1 MSISP
6 PEPSGD
12 MQQAIHNRRSQ
23 TQFSCEMEAEMRPIL
38 RFLTDEL
45 ADKIIEE
52 ARRLLCSKGVNLHH
66 ELLLRRFSDLGCR
79 IDEGRRWVWFTEDII
94 DRSLAA
100 APRQVRLWNL
110 DGTESWD
117 LSGDNVHFTPG
128 STAIKMVEHKS
139 GRMRLATVE
148 DMLRYVR
155 LIGQLEYISYPATA
169 LVPHD
174 VPQGIEDSVRLYALL
189 LADNRPVVTGAFT
202 IRGFD
207 VMRDLQLAVRGT
219 REALRERPF
228 TLYSCCP
235 TSPFKWSDVT
245 SDNTM
250 KAAEL
255 GIPVEFISMP
265 LPGLVAPI
273 TLVGSL
279 IQHTVETLSG
289 IIISQTSKP
298 GAPVV
303 YGGSPGSFDMR
314 TMAATIC
321 SVEAQIMDC
330 AYAQIGKRLG
340 LPTQAYIG
348 LSDSKAL
355 DAQAGFE
362 SGTGVYLAAL
372 AGINSL
378 SGPGMLYFESSFS
391 LEKLVFDNQVCGMAR
406 RMIGGIEPRDDFP
419 ADAIIDQ
426 LLETKNLLGSE
437 HTRKYFRLEHFIPG
451 VPIDRDLVGELP
463 VDYPSLEE
471 RAHAQV
477 ERLIGKYRP
486 AGILQESQIADLDA
500 VMAAAG
506 GAEIATRIRADL
518 LCEVAS
524 PR

>member
-1 MSISP
+1 
-6 PEPSGD
+6 
-12 MQQAIHNRRSQ
+12 
-23 TQFSCEMEAEMRPIL
+23 
-38 RFLTDEL
+38 
-45 ADKIIEE
+45 
-52 ARRLLCSKGVNLHH
+52 LCSKGVNLNH
-66 ELLLRRFSDLGCR
+66 EVLLRRFADLGCR
-79 IDEGRRWVWFTEDII
+79 IDLGRCWVWFTEEII
-94 DRSLAA
+94 DRSLAS

-110 DGTESWD
+110 EGTEFWD

-128 STAIKMVEHKS
+128 SAAIKMVEHNS
-139 GRMRLATVE
+139 GGMRPATVE

-155 LIGQLEYISYPATA
+155 LVGQLEYISYPATA
-169 LVPHD
+169 VVPHD
-174 VPQGIEDSVRLYALL
+174 VSPGIEDSVRLYALL
-189 LADNRPVVTGAFT
+189 LADRRPIVTGAFT

-219 REALRERPF
+219 CEALRERPF
-228 TLYSCCP
+228 TLFSCCP
-235 TSPFKWSDVT
+235 TSPFKWSDIT

-289 IIISQTSKP
+289 IVISQTSRP

-303 YGGSPGSFDMR
+303 YGGSPGCFDMR
-314 TMAATIC
+314 TMAATIS
-321 SVEAQIMDC
+321 SVEAQMMDC

-348 LSDSKAL
+348 MSDSKAL

-406 RMIGGIEPRDDFP
+406 RLIEGVQPRDDFP
-419 ADAIIDQ
+419 ADAVIDE

-437 HTRKYFRLEHFIPG
+437 HTLKYFRLEHFVPG
-451 VPIDRDLVGELP
+451 VPIDRKLLGELP
-463 VDYPSLEE
+463 DDYPLLGA

-477 ERLIGKYRP
+477 ERLVGQYRP
-486 AGILQESQIADLDA
+486 PGILQESQIADLERIIAA
-500 VMAAAG
+500 VG
-506 GAEIATRIRADL
+506 GAEIAKRIRADL
-518 LCEVAS
+518 L
-524 PR
+524 

>member
-1 MSISP
+1 
-6 PEPSGD
+6 
-12 MQQAIHNRRSQ
+12 
-23 TQFSCEMEAEMRPIL
+23 MRPTL

-45 ADKIIEE
+45 ADRIISE

-66 ELLLRRFSDLGCR
+66 EVLLRRFADLGCR
-79 IDEGRRWVWFTEDII
+79 IDLGRRWVWFTEEII

-100 APRQVRLWNL
+100 APRQVLLWNL
-110 DGTESWD
+110 AGTDFWD
-117 LSGDNVHFTPG
+117 LSGDHVHFTPG
-128 STAIKMVEHKS
+128 SAAIKMVEHDT
-139 GRMRLATVE
+139 GRIRLATVE

-155 LIGQLEYISYPATA
+155 LVGQLEYISYPATA
-169 LVPHD
+169 VVPHD
-174 VPQGIEDSVRLYALL
+174 VPPGVDDSVRLYALL
-189 LADNRPVVTGAFT
+189 LADGRPVVTGAFT
-202 IRGFD
+202 MRGFD

-219 REALRERPF
+219 YEALRERPF
-228 TLYSCCP
+228 TLFSCCP

-265 LPGLVAPI
+265 LPGLVSPI

-289 IIISQTSKP
+289 IIISQTSRP

-321 SVEAQIMDC
+321 SVEAQMMDC

-348 LSDSKAL
+348 MSDSKTL

-391 LEKLVFDNQVCGMAR
+391 LEKLVFDNQICGMAR
-406 RMIGGIEPRDDFP
+406 RLIAGVEPRDDFP
-419 ADAIIDQ
+419 SDAIIDR
-426 LLETKNLLGSE
+426 LLETRNLLEAE
-437 HTRKYFRLEHFIPG
+437 HTMKYFRLEHFVPG
-451 VPIDRDLVGELP
+451 VPIDRNLVGELP
-463 VDYPSLEE
+463 IDYPSLGA

-477 ERLIGKYRP
+477 ERLAGKYHP
-486 AGILQESQIADLDA
+486 AGILQESQIADLER

-506 GAEIATRIRADL
+506 GAEVAKRIHAELQR
-518 LCEVAS
+518 
-524 PR
+524 